1 MTRAAPLIEHVE
13 HGSLPCLRIT
23 LGDAELVIARQG
35 AQVMSYRRG
44 VSAPPIIWLSPEEDG
59 QKGRP
64 IRGGV
69 PVCWPWFGALARNP
83 MDVQG
88 QYNGEEP
95 PQHGLVRQLEW
106 QLGEIEETDASVEL
120 TFDAPTSFADWPHHS
135 TLRLRVRLDHAL
147 HLDLFTTNDGD
158 IPLPLSQALHTY
170 FRIGDI
176 HQVHIDGLGGCRYLN
191 TLESWEDEHLQVDA
205 VRFTAETDRIYMDV
219 PGELSIIDPVFG
231 RRITLESRGSA
242 SAVVWNPW
250 IDKAAR
256 TPQFPDDGWQ
266 EMLCIETANVMDDRL
281 LLKPGQMHQLGVT
294 LRSEMLG

>member
-1 MTRAAPLIEHVE
+1 MVRKAARFAAVYRFAGRGLAHWLAIRWTCRDSSTEGSRPSTGWFANSNGSWVKSRKPTR
-13 HGSLPCLRIT
+13 
-23 LGDAELVIARQG
+23 
-35 AQVMSYRRG
+35 
-44 VSAPPIIWLSPEEDG
+44 LSSSPST
-59 QKGRP
+59 RP
-64 IRGGV
+64 H
-69 PVCWPWFGALARNP
+69 
-83 MDVQG
+83 Q
-88 QYNGEEP
+88 
-95 PQHGLVRQLEW
+95 
-106 QLGEIEETDASVEL
+106 
-120 TFDAPTSFADWPHHS
+120 S
-135 TLRLRVRLDHAL
+135 TLRLRIRLDDAL
-147 HLDLFTTNDGD
+147 HLDLFTTNDGE
-158 IPLPLSQALHTY
+158 IALPLSQALHTY

-176 HQVHIDGLGGCRYLN
+176 HQVHIDGLDGCRYLN

-219 PGELSIIDPVFG
+219 PGEVSIIDPVFE

-281 LLKPGQMHQLGVT
+281 LLKPGQIHQLGVT